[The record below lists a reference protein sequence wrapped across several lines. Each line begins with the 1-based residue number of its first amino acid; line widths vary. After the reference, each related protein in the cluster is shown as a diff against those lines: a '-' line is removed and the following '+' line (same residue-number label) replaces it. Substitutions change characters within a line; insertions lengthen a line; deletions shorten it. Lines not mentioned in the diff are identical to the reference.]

1 MNALVIY
8 LSSNEVHLRFF
19 FIIILLFLYFTND
32 FNYLNMKNLIVSGT
46 PGTGKTTVSQNLLNN
61 FKSKVISLNELAIS
75 EKLIINYDTERETS
89 VINEKNL
96 VRYVI
101 KLIERY
107 NKLGLEFLIIESHFS
122 DIVPGQYID
131 YVIILRCDPDEL
143 YVRLKERGYK
153 KEKIRENVQSE
164 ILGNSANFFLNKQL
178 NKPILEIDTTN
189 NSVDVITKTITKILT
204 GKVDV
209 NEYIIGKIDWLEK
222 LSQEDR
228 LDLFFD

>member
-1 MNALVIY
+1 
-8 LSSNEVHLRFF
+8 
-19 FIIILLFLYFTND
+19 
-32 FNYLNMKNLIVSGT
+32 MKFLIVSGT

-75 EKLIINYDTERETS
+75 EKLIIKYDIDRETS
-89 VINEKNL
+89 VINEKKL

-107 NKLGLEFLIIESHFS
+107 NKLDLEYLIIESHFS
-122 DIVPGQYID
+122 DIVPSQYIN

-143 YVRLKERGYK
+143 CVRLKERGYK

-164 ILGNSANFFLNKQL
+164 ILGNSANYFLNKQL

-189 NSVDVITKTITKILT
+189 NSIDVITKTITKILT
-204 GKVDV
+204 GMVDV

-228 LDLFFD
+228 LEQFFD

>member
-1 MNALVIY
+1 
-8 LSSNEVHLRFF
+8 
-19 FIIILLFLYFTND
+19 
-32 FNYLNMKNLIVSGT
+32 MKFLIVSGT

-75 EKLIINYDTERETS
+75 EKLIIKYDMERETS
-89 VINEKNL
+89 VINEKKL
-96 VRYVI
+96 VRHII
-101 KLIERY
+101 KLIEHY
-107 NKLGLEFLIIESHFS
+107 NKLDLEYLIIESHFS
-122 DIVPGQYID
+122 DIVPSQYIN

-143 YVRLKERGYK
+143 CVRLKERGYK

-164 ILGNSANFFLNKQL
+164 ILGNSANYFLNKQL

-189 NSVDVITKTITKILT
+189 NSIDVITKTITKILT
-204 GKVDV
+204 GMVDV

-228 LDLFFD
+228 LEQFFD

>member
-61 FKSKVISLNELAIS
+61 FKAKVISLNELAIS
-75 EKLIINYDTERETS
+75 EKLVIKYDIDRETS
-89 VINEKNL
+89 VINEKKL
-96 VRYVI
+96 VRYII
-101 KLIERY
+101 KLIESY
-107 NKLGLEFLIIESHFS
+107 NKLNLELLIIESHFS
-122 DIVPGQYID
+122 DIVPRQYID

-143 YVRLKERGYK
+143 CIRLKERGYK

-164 ILGNSANFFLNKQL
+164 ILGNSANYFLNKQL

-189 NSVDVITKTITKILT
+189 NSIDVITKIIIGILT
-204 GKVDV
+204 GKVDL
-209 NEYIIGKIDWLEK
+209 NNYIIGKIDWLEK

-228 LDLFFD
+228 LQIFFD

>member
-8 LSSNEVHLRFF
+8 FSSNEVHLRFF
-19 FIIILLFLYFTND
+19 FIIRLLFLYFTD
-32 FNYLNMKNLIVSGT
+32 DSNYLNMKILIVSGT

-61 FKSKVISLNELAIS
+61 FKAKVISLNELAIS
-75 EKLIINYDTERETS
+75 EKLIIKYDIDRETS
-89 VINEKNL
+89 VINEKKL
-96 VRYVI
+96 VRFVI
-101 KLIERY
+101 KLIESY
-107 NKLGLEFLIIESHFS
+107 IKLNLEFLIIESHFS

-143 YVRLKERGYK
+143 CIRLKKRGYK

-164 ILGNSANFFLNKQL
+164 ILGNSANYFLNKQL
-178 NKPILEIDTTN
+178 NKPILEINTTN
-189 NSVDVITKTITKILT
+189 YSIDVITKIITEILT

-228 LDLFFD
+228 LEQFFD

>member
-1 MNALVIY
+1 
-8 LSSNEVHLRFF
+8 
-19 FIIILLFLYFTND
+19 
-32 FNYLNMKNLIVSGT
+32 MKILIVSGT

-61 FKSKVISLNELAIS
+61 LNAKVISLNELAIS
-75 EKLIINYDTERETS
+75 EKLIINYDVERETS
-89 VINEKNL
+89 VINEKKL

-107 NKLGLEFLIIESHFS
+107 KKLDLEFLIIESHFS

-143 YVRLKERGYK
+143 SIRLKKRGYK
-153 KEKIRENVQSE
+153 NEKIRENVQSE
-164 ILGNSANFFLNKQL
+164 ILGNSANYFLNKQL

-189 NSVDVITKTITKILT
+189 NSMDVVTNTITKILT
-204 GKVDV
+204 GEVDV
-209 NEYIIGKIDWLEK
+209 NNYILGKIDWLEK

-228 LDLFFD
+228 LEQFFD

>member
-1 MNALVIY
+1 MNALVIH

-19 FIIILLFLYFTND
+19 FIIRLLFLYFTD
-32 FNYLNMKNLIVSGT
+32 DSNYLNMKFLIVSGT

-75 EKLIINYDTERETS
+75 EKLIIKYDMERETS
-89 VINEKNL
+89 VINEKKL
-96 VRYVI
+96 VRYTL

-107 NKLGLEFLIIESHFS
+107 DKLDLEYLIIESHFS
-122 DIVPGQYID
+122 DIVPSQYIN

-143 YVRLKERGYK
+143 CVRLKERGYK

-164 ILGNSANFFLNKQL
+164 ILGNSANYFLNKQL

-189 NSVDVITKTITKILT
+189 NSIDVITKTITKILT
-204 GKVDV
+204 GMVDV

-228 LDLFFD
+228 LEQFFD